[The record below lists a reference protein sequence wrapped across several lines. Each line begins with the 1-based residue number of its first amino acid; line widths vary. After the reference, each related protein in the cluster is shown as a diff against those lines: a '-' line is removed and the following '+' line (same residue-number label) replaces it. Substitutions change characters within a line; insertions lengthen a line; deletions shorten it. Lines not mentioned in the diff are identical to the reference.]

1 MSNSNYNNNY
11 GQENY
16 RSRGDN
22 DRSNFR
28 SRSGGNRDGGGFRIR
43 LSDNEM
49 KAVRSI
55 QEAFQL
61 KSTVAVLGCSDRTL
75 SEMIEDKDLME
86 SIPKFANNNKN
97 TSSPRKA
104 VVTENKSKNVAPD
117 PFARPVKK
125 TPNEE
130 IQQNKEESK
139 EEVKEEIKEEIKEEV
154 KEEVKEE
161 IKEELTEKEEEG
173 DDK

>member
-1 MSNSNYNNNY
+1 MSNSNYDNNY

-16 RSRGDN
+16 RSRGNN

-28 SRSGGNRDGGGFRIR
+28 NRSGGNRDGGGFRIR

-61 KSTVAVLGCSDRTL
+61 KSTVAVLGFSVRTL

-86 SIPKFANNNKN
+86 SITKFAKNNKN
-97 TSSPRKA
+97 TSSPSKA
-104 VVTENKSKNVAPD
+104 VVSENKSKKVVPD
-117 PFARPVKK
+117 PFARPVKN
-125 TPNEE
+125 TPTEE
-130 IQQNKEESK
+130 IQPN
-139 EEVKEEIKEEIKEEV
+139 KEEIKEQE
-154 KEEVKEE
+154 
-161 IKEELTEKEEEG
+161 EEEG

>member
-28 SRSGGNRDGGGFRIR
+28 NRSGGNRDGGGFRIR

-49 KAVRSI
+49 KAVKSI
-55 QEAFQL
+55 QESFQL
-61 KSTVAVLGCSDRTL
+61 KSTVAVLGFSVRTL
-75 SEMIEDKDLME
+75 SEMIEDKNLME
-86 SIPKFANNNKN
+86 SITKFAKNNKN
-97 TSSPRKA
+97 TSLPNKS
-104 VVTENKSKNVAPD
+104 VISENKSKNVAAD
-117 PFARPVKK
+117 PFARPVKNTSSK
-125 TPNEE
+125 E
-130 IQQNKEESK
+130 IQQNKEED
-139 EEVKEEIKEEIKEEV
+139 KEEIKEEIKEEV
-154 KEEVKEE
+154 
-161 IKEELTEKEEEG
+161 

>member
-28 SRSGGNRDGGGFRIR
+28 NRSGGNRDGGGFRIR

-49 KAVRSI
+49 KAVKSI

-61 KSTVAVLGCSDRTL
+61 KSTVAVLGFSVRTL
-75 SEMIEDKDLME
+75 SEMIEDKNLME
-86 SIPKFANNNKN
+86 SITKFAKNNKN
-97 TSSPRKA
+97 TSLPSKA
-104 VVTENKSKNVAPD
+104 VSSENKNKNVAAD
-117 PFARPVKK
+117 PFARPVKNTLSK
-125 TPNEE
+125 D
-130 IQQNKEESK
+130 IQQNKEEDK
-139 EEVKEEIKEEIKEEV
+139 EEDKEEIKEEIKEEV
-154 KEEVKEE
+154 
-161 IKEELTEKEEEG
+161 

>member
-1 MSNSNYNNNY
+1 MSKSNYDNNY

-16 RSRGDN
+16 RSRGNN

-28 SRSGGNRDGGGFRIR
+28 NRSGGNRDGGGFRIR

-55 QEAFQL
+55 QESFQL
-61 KSTVAVLGCSDRTL
+61 KSTVAVLGFSVRTL

-86 SIPKFANNNKN
+86 SITKFAKNNKN
-97 TSSPRKA
+97 TSTPSRA
-104 VVTENKSKNVAPD
+104 VISENKSKKVAPD
-117 PFARPVKK
+117 PFARPVKN
-125 TPNEE
+125 TLNEE
-130 IQQNKEESK
+130 IQPNKEEII
-139 EEVKEEIKEEIKEEV
+139 EEIKEQQK
-154 KEEVKEE
+154 
-161 IKEELTEKEEEG
+161 EG

>member
-16 RSRGDN
+16 RSRSDN

-28 SRSGGNRDGGGFRIR
+28 NRSGGNRDGGGFRIR

-49 KAVRSI
+49 KAVKSI

-61 KSTVAVLGCSDRTL
+61 KSTVAVLGFSVRTL
-75 SEMIEDKDLME
+75 SEMIEDKNLME
-86 SIPKFANNNKN
+86 SITKFAKNNKN
-97 TSSPRKA
+97 TSLPRKA
-104 VVTENKSKNVAPD
+104 VATENKNKNEAPD
-117 PFARPVKK
+117 PFARPVKNNPSK
-125 TPNEE
+125 E
-130 IQQNKEESK
+130 IQTNKQ
-139 EEVKEEIKEEIKEEV
+139 EEIKEEV
-154 KEEVKEE
+154 KEEIEEEVKEK
-161 IKEELTEKEEEG
+161 IKEEV

>member
-1 MSNSNYNNNY
+1 MSNSNYDNNY

-16 RSRGDN
+16 RSRGNN

-28 SRSGGNRDGGGFRIR
+28 NRSGGNRDGGGFRIR

-49 KAVRSI
+49 KAVKAI

-61 KSTVAVLGCSDRTL
+61 KSTVAVLGFSVRTL
-75 SEMIEDKDLME
+75 SEIIEDKNLME
-86 SIPKFANNNKN
+86 SITKFAKNNKN

-104 VVTENKSKNVAPD
+104 VASENATKNDSPN
-117 PFARPVKK
+117 PFARPVKN
-125 TPNEE
+125 TPSSE
-130 IQQNKEESK
+130 IQENKK
-139 EEVKEEIKEEIKEEV
+139 DN
-154 KEEVKEE
+154 
-161 IKEELTEKEEEG
+161 TEEG

>member
-1 MSNSNYNNNY
+1 MCIRDS
-11 GQENY
+11 Y
-16 RSRGDN
+16 RSRGNN

-28 SRSGGNRDGGGFRIR
+28 NRSGGNRDGGGFRIR

-61 KSTVAVLGCSDRTL
+61 KSTVAVLGFSVRTL

-86 SIPKFANNNKN
+86 SITKFAKNNKN
-97 TSSPRKA
+97 SSSSSKA
-104 VVTENKSKNVAPD
+104 VVSESKSKNIAPD
-117 PFARPVKK
+117 PFARPVKN
-125 TPNEE
+125 TPIEKSQPN
-130 IQQNKEESK
+130 
-139 EEVKEEIKEEIKEEV
+139 KEEIKEQK
-154 KEEVKEE
+154 
-161 IKEELTEKEEEG
+161 EG

>member
-1 MSNSNYNNNY
+1 MSNSNYDNNY

-16 RSRGDN
+16 RSRGNN

-28 SRSGGNRDGGGFRIR
+28 NRSGGNRDGGGFRIR

-61 KSTVAVLGCSDRTL
+61 KSTVAVLGFSVRTL

-86 SIPKFANNNKN
+86 SITKFARNNKN
-97 TSSPRKA
+97 TSSPSKA
-104 VVTENKSKNVAPD
+104 KSFENRSKKVVPD
-117 PFARPVKK
+117 PFARPVKN
-125 TPNEE
+125 TPSD
-130 IQQNKEESK
+130 QNQPN
-139 EEVKEEIKEEIKEEV
+139 KEEIKEEIKEIKKEQ
-154 KEEVKEE
+154 EEV
-161 IKEELTEKEEEG
+161 

>member
-1 MSNSNYNNNY
+1 MSNSNYDNNY
-11 GQENY
+11 SQENY
-16 RSRGDN
+16 RSRGNN

-28 SRSGGNRDGGGFRIR
+28 NRSGGNRDGGGFRIR

-61 KSTVAVLGCSDRTL
+61 KSTVAVLGFSVRTL

-86 SIPKFANNNKN
+86 SITKFAKNNKN
-97 TSSPRKA
+97 SSSPSKA
-104 VVTENKSKNVAPD
+104 VVSENKSKNISPD
-117 PFARPVKK
+117 PFARPVKN
-125 TPNEE
+125 TSSEQTQPN
-130 IQQNKEESK
+130 
-139 EEVKEEIKEEIKEEV
+139 KEEIKKEQEEV
-154 KEEVKEE
+154 
-161 IKEELTEKEEEG
+161 

>member
-1 MSNSNYNNNY
+1 MSNSNYGNNY

-16 RSRGDN
+16 KSRGNN

-28 SRSGGNRDGGGFRIR
+28 NRSGGNRDGGGFRIR

-55 QEAFQL
+55 QESFQL
-61 KSTVAVLGCSDRTL
+61 KSTVAVLGFSVRTL

-86 SIPKFANNNKN
+86 SITKFAKNNKN
-97 TSSPRKA
+97 TSTPSRA
-104 VVTENKSKNVAPD
+104 VVSENKGKKVAPD
-117 PFARPVKK
+117 PFARPVKN

-130 IQQNKEESK
+130 IQPNT
-139 EEVKEEIKEEIKEEV
+139 EEIKEEIKGQQ
-154 KEEVKEE
+154 
-161 IKEELTEKEEEG
+161 EEG

>member
-1 MSNSNYNNNY
+1 MSNSNYDNNY

-16 RSRGDN
+16 RSRGNN

-28 SRSGGNRDGGGFRIR
+28 NRSGGNRDGGGFRIR

-61 KSTVAVLGCSDRTL
+61 KSTVAVLGFSVRTL

-86 SIPKFANNNKN
+86 SITKFAKNNKN
-97 TSSPRKA
+97 TSSPSRA
-104 VVTENKSKNVAPD
+104 EVSDNKSKNLAPD
-117 PFARPVKK
+117 PFARPVKN
-125 TPNEE
+125 TPSKD
-130 IQQNKEESK
+130 IQPD
-139 EEVKEEIKEEIKEEV
+139 KEEIKEEV
-154 KEEVKEE
+154 
-161 IKEELTEKEEEG
+161 